1 MPQPRRLDALGWL
14 ASVRNPRVIG
24 GLDLSLTGTGLSVY
38 QGRAVIRRLIHTEPS
53 DGSDCARMDK
63 VATAIMVEMSEYRP
77 KLVVIEGYAF
87 DKKFGGERLAELH
100 GIVKNRLYVLG
111 IPWTTI
117 TPQGLKKEVLGGVP
131 QKPKDWPLSHDKW
144 RAHVKQMMID
154 EAVRLGCQTGDDNV
168 ADAFHLARYG
178 ARHFTDL
185 IEGARAAIR

>member
-1 MPQPRRLDALGWL
+1 
-14 ASVRNPRVIG
+14 VIG
-24 GLDLSLTGTGLSVY
+24 GLDLSITGTGLSVY
-38 QGRAVIRRLIHTEPS
+38 QGGPLIRRLIHTEPE
-53 DGSDCARMDK
+53 DGSDCRRMN
-63 VATAIMVEMSEYRP
+63 AITCAIVDEFSEWRP
-77 KLVVIEGYAF
+77 RLVVIEGYAF

-100 GIVKNRLYVLG
+100 GLIKNRLYCLR

-178 ARHFTDL
+178 ARHYTAL
-185 IEGARAAIR
+185 IEEARLHIR